1 MNRSLHSSNT
11 DYQQS
16 ISGLLS
22 LLRAEFLGVLCIVGG
37 ALLFA
42 SVFGFDPNGRD
53 APPLLYVLMGW
64 TAPLF
69 GIMVLVLGVVLLLG
83 RRAGYWSAEALVGA
97 ELLLLGLATGSWV
110 AANRAVTWNPR
121 LGAEAGGLVGWA
133 LGSLATATLGRPLAG
148 LLVTALV
155 ITAVLMLGIMAL
167 GDNNNGA
174 PKGFAAALLIGIL
187 IAVIGASLGPLT
199 GFAMNPARDFGP
211 KLFAFFAGW
220 GDVALTGGRD
230 NPYFWVPILG
240 PIVGA
245 QLGTALYVKVLA
257 PCVPGNRVVTEEAAK
272 LSNKE
277 EAAA

>member
-1 MNRSLHSSNT
+1 MNRSLHTSDT

-22 LLRAEFLGVLCIVGG
+22 LLRAEFLGVLCIAGG

-42 SVFGFDPNGRD
+42 SVFGYDPNGSD

-133 LGSLATATLGRPLAG
+133 LGSLTTATLDRPLAG
-148 LLVTALV
+148 LLATLLV
-155 ITAVLMLGIMAL
+155 VIAVLMLIRYTPLIFVAAPLRRWLPL
-167 GDNNNGA
+167 GQDDRGHAQQQVSRTPAVQTAAYPTVGGGSGWSQAASTSTSFA
-174 PKGFAAALLIGIL
+174 PGSARAP
-187 IAVIGASLGPLT
+187 IARVCPSTIATRVRDAPFSTMSSCTWVSRASGH
-199 GFAMNPARDFGP
+199 
-211 KLFAFFAGW
+211 AGSS
-220 GDVALTGGRD
+220 
-230 NPYFWVPILG
+230 
-240 PIVGA
+240 
-245 QLGTALYVKVLA
+245 GT
-257 PCVPGNRVVTEEAAK
+257 
-272 LSNKE
+272 
-277 EAAA
+277 

>member
-1 MNRSLHSSNT
+1 MVRGSVESLGTAGIFSTYPN
-11 DYQQS
+11 
-16 ISGLLS
+16 
-22 LLRAEFLGVLCIVGG
+22 
-37 ALLFA
+37 ALLTNMQAFA
-42 SVFGFDPNGRD
+42 V
-53 APPLLYVLMGW
+53 
-64 TAPLF
+64 
-69 GIMVLVLGVVLLLG
+69 
-83 RRAGYWSAEALVGA
+83 E
-97 ELLLLGLATGSWV
+97 
-110 AANRAVTWNPR
+110 
-121 LGAEAGGLVGWA
+121 
-133 LGSLATATLGRPLAG
+133 
-148 LLVTALV
+148 LV

-245 QLGTALYVKVLA
+245 QIGTALYVKVLA
-257 PCVPGNRVVTEEAAK
+257 PCVPGNRVVTTEQATQTA
-272 LSNKE
+272 KE

>member
-1 MNRSLHSSNT
+1 MTFCGFDKRKVVPFIIAQIAGAFASAALVYALYSNLFTQWELTHNVVRGSVESLGTAGIFSTYPNA
-11 DYQQS
+11 
-16 ISGLLS
+16 LLS
-22 LLRAEFLGVLCIVGG
+22 NMQA
-37 ALLFA
+37 FA
-42 SVFGFDPNGRD
+42 VE
-53 APPLLYVLMGW
+53 M
-64 TAPLF
+64 
-69 GIMVLVLGVVLLLG
+69 
-83 RRAGYWSAEALVGA
+83 
-97 ELLLLGLATGSWV
+97 
-110 AANRAVTWNPR
+110 
-121 LGAEAGGLVGWA
+121 
-133 LGSLATATLGRPLAG
+133 
-148 LLVTALV
+148 V

-211 KLFAFFAGW
+211 KLFAFVAGW

-245 QLGTALYVKVLA
+245 QIGTALYVKVLA
-257 PCVPGNRVVTEEAAK
+257 PCVPGNRVATEEATK